1 MGSGFL
7 IFLLIELHGCLIQVQ
22 CSGENMDYK
31 VILFLHRVLRAGLV
45 TVASILINNSYKTS
59 LLVSQRTNFLV
70 LYLFQDLTKHFCCSF
85 LLLHNVLVRVMVADT
100 LHKKSNEIGCLSH
113 NPEFGFCSN
122 NFLIKKC
129 FFKIYIYIYNFKI
142 ILI

>member
-22 CSGENMDYK
+22 YSVESMDYK

-45 TVASILINNSYKTS
+45 TVATILINNSYKTS

-70 LYLFQDLTKHFCCSF
+70 LYLF
-85 LLLHNVLVRVMVADT
+85 
-100 LHKKSNEIGCLSH
+100 
-113 NPEFGFCSN
+113 
-122 NFLIKKC
+122 
-129 FFKIYIYIYNFKI
+129 
-142 ILI
+142 